1 MRSVNVALLC
11 YDLVMSETCI
21 SLSVYT
27 TLFNDPTYPNP
38 LPLVP
43 HDYSSF
49 CDSECK
55 WYVLEMANF
64 RLAKMRGLKR
74 AIALFIVRFS
84 YT

>member
-43 HDYSSF
+43 TITFHF
-49 CDSECK
+49 VIANVK
-55 WYVLEMANF
+55 WYVLEMANL
-64 RLAKMRGLKR
+64 RLERMRGLKR
-74 AIALFIVRFS
+74 AIALFIGRFS